1 MGRIDAS
8 HMDYLSNT
16 VALSN
21 SHSIHSSLHNTTN
34 NINTTNTT
42 LPNAPTTAA
51 AHGVAHAVEPG
62 ISLLIDIPQ
71 GLNDTIERLMHA
83 AALRCYVPDFFQG
96 VTVSDELEDTDD
108 GLNELALEQSEEQH
122 IALLQAR
129 KRAQN
134 NNNPNANAEYAYQ
147 MYLQMPFGLAKMRY
161 EVQCK
166 KWAQGPIN
174 RMKIKGLSYLHDVSP
189 VSKFVMCMKSV
200 DTPRVL
206 LNKCVDIYVELKHM
220 GKNVV
225 LGKVDSN
232 SITEF
237 SRSVNT
243 TGTTN
248 NNTVT
253 SSPNVRNSNSRPGSP
268 LIQGETG
275 FDSIIEVGDKDNSM
289 YQDNGQKQGSNSA
302 SMDADYVDTA
312 EGRAEY
318 RKKMLTQAELPNK
331 VLLSKYSHFAFLHIY
346 GFHIILLYVRVLIV
360 SKSEELK

>member
-1 MGRIDAS
+1 
-8 HMDYLSNT
+8 MDYLSNN
-16 VALSN
+16 VALANTHSN
-21 SHSIHSSLHNTTN
+21 TNSIQSSLHNSTITN
-34 NINTTNTT
+34 TINTTLSKTGT
-42 LPNAPTTAA
+42 FHSAPTTAA

-96 VTVSDELEDTDD
+96 VTVSEELEDTND
-108 GLNELALEQSEEQH
+108 GLNDLALDQSEEQH

-129 KRAQN
+129 RKAQN
-134 NNNPNANAEYAYQ
+134 NNNLNANAEYAYQ

-174 RMKIKGLSYLHDVSP
+174 RMKIKGLSYLHEVSP

-220 GKNVV
+220 GKSVV

-232 SITEF
+232 SITKF

-243 TGTTN
+243 TGATN
-248 NNTVT
+248 DNTV
-253 SSPNVRNSNSRPGSP
+253 SSSSNARNSNSRPGSP
-268 LIQGETG
+268 LVQGETG
-275 FDSIIEVGDKDNSM
+275 FDSIVEVGDKDNSV
-289 YQDNGQKQGSNSA
+289 YQDNLRQEDSNSA
-302 SMDADYVDTA
+302 AKDDEFVDTA

-318 RKKMLTQAELPNK
+318 RKKMQTQAELPNK
-331 VLLSKYSHFAFLHIY
+331 VLLSKYFLV
-346 GFHIILLYVRVLIV
+346 FDFLNAL
-360 SKSEELK
+360 KSEELKLDIQLNI